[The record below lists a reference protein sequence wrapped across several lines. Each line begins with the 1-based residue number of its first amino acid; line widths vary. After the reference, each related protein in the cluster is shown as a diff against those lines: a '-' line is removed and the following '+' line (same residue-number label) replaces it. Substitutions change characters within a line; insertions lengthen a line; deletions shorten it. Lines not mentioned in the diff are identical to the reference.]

1 MYTTPIF
8 CMAAAPSLDIKVAKP
23 SLAKYTLSGVAI
35 VFGGGNSGAAKAW
48 PRSWCGCSIR
58 ADGCGMDSKTKW
70 ILGCGVYML
79 GVLGLFLKTF
89 IETRN
94 SGGTHLDIF
103 GESALRALLWPV
115 EIIRL
120 VL

>member
-1 MYTTPIF
+1 
-8 CMAAAPSLDIKVAKP
+8 
-23 SLAKYTLSGVAI
+23 
-35 VFGGGNSGAAKAW
+35 
-48 PRSWCGCSIR
+48 
-58 ADGCGMDSKTKW
+58 MDSKTKW

-94 SGGTHLDIF
+94 SGGTHLDVF
-103 GESALRALLWPV
+103 GESALKALIWPV

>member
-1 MYTTPIF
+1 
-8 CMAAAPSLDIKVAKP
+8 
-23 SLAKYTLSGVAI
+23 
-35 VFGGGNSGAAKAW
+35 
-48 PRSWCGCSIR
+48 
-58 ADGCGMDSKTKW
+58 MDSKTKW

-94 SGGTHLDIF
+94 DGAHIDVF

-115 EIIRL
+115 EVIRL